1 MARLPKNIVITS
13 KPVRTFPNG
22 DYLYVELSRTSGHYD
37 CLLKMAKA
45 GESATRSL
53 IVARAKGKTIREAE
67 QQCYE
72 LALNRC
78 PRFPGP
84 PYIHRGSGASRTVTS
99 TRTPGW

>member
-1 MARLPKNIVITS
+1 MARLPKNIVVTS

-22 DYLYVELSRTSGHYD
+22 DYLYVELSRTNGHYD
-37 CLLKMAKA
+37 CLVKMAKP
-45 GESATRSL
+45 GESAKSL

-72 LALNRC
+72 LALDRC

-84 PYIHRGSGASRTVTS
+84 PYIHRGSGASRKVTS
-99 TRTPGW
+99 TGTPRW

>member
-22 DYLYVELSRTSGHYD
+22 DYWFVELSRTNGHYD

-45 GESATRSL
+45 GESARSL

-72 LALNRC
+72 LALDRC
-78 PRFPGP
+78 PRFPQP
-84 PYIHRGSGASRTVTS
+84 PYIHRGSGASRTVTP